1 MEEFKDFEITL
12 DVFKQLLMEEEFKN
26 LYAGIVLQA
35 YLPEAHSAFDD
46 LLSWSQKRYET
57 YGSKIK
63 IRLVKGANLAMERTE
78 AELHGWNPA
87 PYNTKAEVDASY
99 SRLIDIGLSKEN
111 KDCLVIGVA
120 SHNLF
125 HIAFAQQLAE
135 LREVTS
141 MVEIE
146 MLEGMANAEAMAVKQ
161 KFGSV
166 LLYFPI
172 TLRKDFPAAVAY
184 LVRRLDEKLLKENY
198 LRASFTIDINNKEFN
213 QQAKRF
219 LDSVHM
225 SHVVSLESKR
235 RTSTAPEKEEL
246 YSNNSFAN
254 QADEDITSK
263 KFVDAVVN

>member
-1 MEEFKDFEITL
+1 
-12 DVFKQLLMEEEFKN
+12 MEEEFKN

-46 LLSWSQKRYET
+46 LLSWSQKRYEA

-99 SRLIDIGLSKEN
+99 SRLINIGLSKEN

-166 LLYFPI
+166 LLYSPI

-184 LVRRLDEKLLKENY
+184 LVRRLDENTSEENY

-235 RTSTAPEKEEL
+235 RTSTALEKEEL

-254 QADEDITSK
+254 QADEDITCLLYTSPSPR
-263 KFVDAVVN
+263 DLSTSRMPSSA

>member
-1 MEEFKDFEITL
+1 M
-12 DVFKQLLMEEEFKN
+12 
-26 LYAGIVLQA
+26 
-35 YLPEAHSAFDD
+35 
-46 LLSWSQKRYET
+46 LSWSQKRYLWF
-57 YGSKIK
+57 K
-63 IRLVKGANLAMERTE
+63 NLRFQRCKLNEDV
-78 AELHGWNPA
+78 ELHGWNPA

-99 SRLIDIGLSKEN
+99 SRLINIGLSKEN

-166 LLYFPI
+166 LLYSPI

-184 LVRRLDEKLLKENY
+184 LVRRLDNFENY
-198 LRASFTIDINNKEFN
+198 EHLLEIYLTR
-213 QQAKRF
+213 Q
-219 LDSVHM
+219 LDSVH
-225 SHVVSLESKR
+225 VSFGLVGSGRKR
-235 RTSTAPEKEEL
+235 VYYR
-246 YSNNSFAN
+246 
-254 QADEDITSK
+254 
-263 KFVDAVVN
+263 

>member
-1 MEEFKDFEITL
+1 MC
-12 DVFKQLLMEEEFKN
+12 
-26 LYAGIVLQA
+26 
-35 YLPEAHSAFDD
+35 
-46 LLSWSQKRYET
+46 
-57 YGSKIK
+57 
-63 IRLVKGANLAMERTE
+63 IRDRTE

-99 SRLIDIGLSKEN
+99 SRLINISLSKEN
-111 KDCLVIGVA
+111 KDSLVIGVA

-135 LREVTS
+135 LREVSS

-146 MLEGMANAEAMAVKQ
+146 MLEGMANAEAVEVKQ

-166 LLYFPI
+166 LLYSPI

-184 LVRRLDEKLLKENY
+184 LVRRLDENTSEENY

-246 YSNNSFAN
+246 YSN
-254 QADEDITSK
+254 I
-263 KFVDAVVN
+263 